1 MVTLRP
7 FQKEFVKAVE
17 NPKYDTVAIS
27 GPRGLGKTFLAA
39 HVLTRC
45 MTPGDVLHEPG
56 KTYILGAASIEQA
69 RLTYGFIREA
79 LEPTGEY
86 RWIDGTTR
94 LGATHLPTNT
104 KLRAI
109 SSNAK
114 TSFGL
119 VGVGVCVID
128 EPGALDIIGG
138 QMLADSL
145 FTAQGKLGSKLKL
158 ILVGTLAPL
167 ATTQGHWWFDLIKA
181 GTVGSTHV
189 QYFHGDLDTW
199 DRWATIRKAN
209 PLVTMREAADF
220 RRKLLEERDAARAD
234 TRLKSRFL
242 SYRLNVPSRDESEL
256 VLSPED
262 WAAITSRDVPER
274 EGRPVVGVD
283 LANGRAWASAVAY
296 YPSGRVK
303 ALAVAPGIPDI
314 EAQERRDNV
323 PSGQYQKLLDTGQLT
338 LADGL
343 RVQPPKL
350 LWDMIRDTWG
360 KPRVIICD
368 RFRLAELQDAVGR
381 GARIEDRVTRWSDAA
396 FDIRACRKYAKDG
409 PMAIDPK
416 SRPLLAV
423 SLSKSHVQN
432 DDSGNCRLVKSG
444 THNTGRDDVGASLV
458 LACGAQARMP
468 KPSGGI
474 YKGMI

>member
-1 MVTLRP
+1 MVNLRP
-7 FQKEFVKAVE
+7 FQKEFEKAVA
-17 NPKYDTVAIS
+17 NPDYDTVAIS

-39 HVLTRC
+39 RILTRC

-69 RLTYGFIREA
+69 RLTYGFIRAA
-79 LEPTGEY
+79 LEPSGEY
-86 RWIDGTTR
+86 RFIDGTTR

-119 VGVGVCVID
+119 VGVPLICID
-128 EPGALDIIGG
+128 EPGALEIVGG

-158 ILVGTLAPL
+158 ILVGTLAPS
-167 ATTQGHWWFDLIKA
+167 AVSQGHWWLDLIKA

-199 DRWATIRKAN
+199 DQWATIRKAN
-209 PLVTMREAADF
+209 PLVTMREAGDF

-234 TRLKSRFL
+234 SRLKARFL
-242 SYRLNVPSRDESEL
+242 SYRLNIPSRDESEM

-262 WAAITSRDVPER
+262 WAAIVARDVPER
-274 EGRPVVGVD
+274 DGRPVVGVD
-283 LANGRAWASAVAY
+283 LANGRAWASAVAWY
-296 YPSGRVK
+296 GNGRTE
-303 ALAVAPGIPDI
+303 ALAVAPGIPSV
-314 EAQERRDNV
+314 EEQEKRDRV
-323 PSGQYQKLLDTGQLT
+323 PSGQYQSLIDGGQLT
-338 LADGL
+338 IADGL
-343 RVQPPKL
+343 RVQPPAL
-350 LWDMIRDTWG
+350 LWEMIRTTWG
-360 KPRVIICD
+360 KPRVIVCD

-381 GARIEDRVTRWSDAA
+381 GARVEDRVTRWSDAS

-409 PMAIDPK
+409 PLSIDQQ
-416 SRPLLAV
+416 SRALLAV
-423 SLSKSHVQN
+423 SLSKAMVQN
-432 DDSGNCRLVKSG
+432 DDQGNCRIVKSG
-444 THNTGRDDVGASLV
+444 SHNQGRDDVAASLV
-458 LACGAQARMP
+458 LAAGATARMP
-468 KPSGGI
+468 KPSTGI
-474 YKGMI
+474 YRGMI

>member
-7 FQKEFVKAVE
+7 FQKEFEKAVE
-17 NPKYDTVAIS
+17 NPAYDTVAIS

-39 HVLTRC
+39 HILTRC
-45 MTPGDVLHEPG
+45 MTPGDVLHQPG

-69 RLTYGFIREA
+69 RLTYGFIRQA
-79 LEPTGEY
+79 LEPCGEY
-86 RWIDGTTR
+86 RFIDGTTR
-94 LGATHLPTNT
+94 LGVTHLRTNT

-119 VGVGVCVID
+119 VNVGVAVID

-167 ATTQGHWWFDLIKA
+167 ATNAGHWWFDLIKA

-199 DRWATIRKAN
+199 DRWPTIRKAN

-234 TRLKSRFL
+234 TRLKARFL
-242 SYRLNVPSRDESEL
+242 SYRLNIPSRDESEL

-296 YPSGRVK
+296 YPSGRVEC
-303 ALAVAPGIPDI
+303 LAVAPGIPGID
-314 EAQERRDNV
+314 AQERRDNV
-323 PSGQYQKLLDTGQLT
+323 PPGQYQKLLNTGLLT

-343 RVQPPKL
+343 RVQPPAL
-350 LWDMIRDTWG
+350 LWSMIRDTWG

-368 RFRLAELQDAVGR
+368 RFRLSELQDAVGR

-409 PMAIDPK
+409 PMAVDQK

-423 SLSKSHVQN
+423 SLSKSLVQN
-432 DDSGNCRLVKSG
+432 DDQGNCRLVKSG

-468 KPSGGI
+468 KPSGGV
-474 YKGMI
+474 YLGMI

>member
-7 FQKEFVKAVE
+7 FQKEFEKAVE
-17 NPKYDTVAIS
+17 NPAYDTVAIS

-39 HVLTRC
+39 HILTRC
-45 MTPGDVLHEPG
+45 MTPGDVLHQPG

-79 LEPTGEY
+79 LEPCGEY
-86 RWIDGTTR
+86 RFIDGTTR
-94 LGATHLPTNT
+94 LGVTHLRTNT

-119 VGVGVCVID
+119 VGVGVAVID

-199 DRWATIRKAN
+199 DRWPTIRRAN

-234 TRLKSRFL
+234 SRLKARFL
-242 SYRLNVPSRDESEL
+242 SYRLNIPSRDESEL

-296 YPSGRVK
+296 FTSGRVEC
-303 ALAVAPGIPDI
+303 LAVAPGIPDI

-323 PSGQYQKLLDTGQLT
+323 PPGQYQKLLATGQLT

-343 RVQPPKL
+343 RVQPPKM
-350 LWDMIRDTWG
+350 LWDAIYQTWG

-381 GARIEDRVTRWSDAA
+381 GARIEDRITRWSDAA

-423 SLSKSHVQN
+423 SLSKSLVQN